1 LNEQYLIL
9 FEASKPMPNKNL
21 FEDETNDIPLA
32 NSKSTPLTL
41 SLRLCHR
48 NRYINSHQIKEI
60 AIDTYKT
67 KGGRGITFTDLLER
81 GFGLHKRQAQDMLK
95 YHSRKGTLFTLQDRR
110 PQQYYPT
117 EIKSEIME
125 RKLQENTPI
134 CPSAVGLSNLPLSKG
149 PLANCL
155 QPLIVETLE
164 GYVLPLLATAPLFIH
179 NMHFTIKISSEY
191 YTELNL
197 PSYKQNNG
205 KHHEEVI
212 GKSLVTYTFYKKG
225 TVNIQVLCSN
235 NPYKLE
241 TEEDRSRILAFFG
254 QLRSGLIGLLC
265 DKHERIV
272 PDILYW
278 EITECDINK
287 DIRVSDLLHYTAIKI
302 QVRHLDHLFRVYIK
316 AMGKDTIC
324 RIEENKRPNITAI
337 EFINDVFNPLEK
349 LEVYLKGYDEKID
362 EIQHKVRELSRKFD
376 SLQISLSADI
386 LFQNIR
392 SRSGSL

>member
-1 LNEQYLIL
+1 
-9 FEASKPMPNKNL
+9 M
-21 FEDETNDIPLA
+21 
-32 NSKSTPLTL
+32 
-41 SLRLCHR
+41 
-48 NRYINSHQIKEI
+48 
-60 AIDTYKT
+60 AIDIYKT
-67 KGGRGITFTDLLER
+67 KRGRGIIYTDLLDR
-81 GFGLHKRQAQDMLK
+81 GFGLHKGQAQDILQ
-95 YHSRKGTLFTLQDRR
+95 YHLRKGTLFTLEDRR

-117 EIKSEIME
+117 EIRSEINQNKL
-125 RKLQENTPI
+125 RKNTPI
-134 CPSAVGLSNLPLSKG
+134 HPSGMTFPNLPLSKG

-302 QVRHLDHLFRVYIK
+302 QVRHLDHLIRVYIK

>member
-1 LNEQYLIL
+1 
-9 FEASKPMPNKNL
+9 M
-21 FEDETNDIPLA
+21 
-32 NSKSTPLTL
+32 
-41 SLRLCHR
+41 
-48 NRYINSHQIKEI
+48 
-60 AIDTYKT
+60 AIDIYKMR
-67 KGGRGITFTDLLER
+67 GRGITYNDLLDR
-81 GFGLHKRQAQDMLK
+81 GFSLHKKLAQDMLK
-95 YHSRKGTLFTLQDRR
+95 YHLRKGTLFTLEDRR

-117 EIKSEIME
+117 EIESEIKQK
-125 RKLQENTPI
+125 KLQKNTPI
-134 CPSAVGLSNLPLSKG
+134 CPSGVSFSNIPLSKG

-164 GYVLPLLATAPLFIH
+164 GYVLPLLPAAPLFIH

-197 PSYKQNNG
+197 PGYKQNNG

-212 GKSLVTYTFYKKG
+212 GKSLVTYTFYKGG
-225 TVNIQVLCSN
+225 TVDIQVLCSN

-272 PDILYW
+272 PDLLQW
-278 EITECDINK
+278 ELTECDINK
-287 DIRVSDLLHYTAIKI
+287 DVKVSDILHLTGIKI
-302 QVRHLDHLFRVYIK
+302 QIRHLDHLFRIYIK

-324 RIEENKRPNITAI
+324 RIEENKRPKVEAI

-362 EIQHKVRELSRKFD
+362 DVQHKVRELSRKFD
-376 SLQISLSADI
+376 SLQLSLDAGAD
-386 LFQNIR
+386 LLKENIR
-392 SRSGSL
+392 SRSG